1 MKLVFAGTPEV
12 ALPSL
17 DALAASEHEVIAVV
31 TRPDAPAGRGRR
43 LTPSPVALRAA
54 ELGMEVLKPAHTREP
69 DFQSRMTRLDQ
80 SAFLPTTQM
89 AWCSPGAAGCD
100 GG

>member
-31 TRPDAPAGRGRR
+31 TRPAVAGVSRR
-43 LTPSPVALRAA
+43 RRSHSGQQNSEWR
-54 ELGMEVLKPAHTREP
+54 
-69 DFQSRMTRLDQ
+69 
-80 SAFLPTTQM
+80 
-89 AWCSPGAAGCD
+89 C
-100 GG
+100 